1 MVVNAHLGEVTGSFL
16 KLVPVDPRPAMEL
29 LKTATH
35 E

>member
-1 MVVNAHLGEVTGSFL
+1 MAVNSHLGEVTRSFL